1 MRDSTT
7 AERRTPR
14 GPLAATG
21 AMLALFLT
29 ALLSVAIPSTHAQ
42 DPFHGDPP
50 PTTQPSQE
58 ELEAE
63 LFGTTTPGEP
73 ALPDNLA
80 PPVKL
85 ADVEWAGLLWGS
97 AEGYRPA
104 PILSSEVEMRVTGL
118 VARTR
123 LTQHFENTSG
133 AWMEGVYLFPLPDD
147 AAVDRLRMVIGDR
160 VLEGEIQEKA
170 EARRTYEAAKEEGK
184 KATLVEQHRPNVFTT
199 RVANVAPGEAVEVV
213 LELQQAVAWDAGEMS
228 LRFPTVVNPRFF
240 PAPGEAPELR
250 LGPPLLASAA
260 APLPPARAAQVSD
273 SGHVCPGPASHGGVA
288 LAVRRSAG
296 AALESVAGGLT
307 TAGLGFPDA
316 DPDPPEPVNPVT
328 ITVELDAGF
337 PLEYLDSPYHRV
349 DVEVVGGTVGGGA
362 SDRHRY
368 RVRLADGAPVSA
380 DRDFELV
387 WAPRPG
393 DAPRAAVFTEEHR
406 GDTYS
411 LLMVL
416 PPDRVGSGA
425 WRPLDRE
432 LVFVLDVSGSMH
444 GASIGQ
450 AKRAL
455 NTVLDG
461 LHPADTFNVI
471 AFSDRARALFPDSL
485 AADAETVGKARD
497 WVDALEADGGTNMLP
512 ALAAAL
518 EGSPGYP
525 QPGAR
530 TVKQVIFLTDGAVGN
545 EAELFRF
552 IAENLGRTRLFT
564 VGIGAAP
571 NAHFMRRAA
580 EEGRGTYTFI
590 GDPAEVA
597 LKVEVLARKLESPVL
612 TGLEVEWDD
621 PTAETWPQRLGDLY
635 AGEPLVVTARTVTRG
650 DSVRLAGRTDGHF
663 WQSEVRLAPAPE
675 ARAGARPGGD
685 TESGGDTDL
694 GGAAIQAASL
704 AAGDGPTAGVR
715 QLWARR
721 KIAALQATLA
731 SGADPAEVRR
741 RVVEVALDHHLVSAY
756 TSLVA
761 VDRTPSRPAGEGLDG
776 QRTPN
781 VHPAG
786 WTPPGT
792 LPVGATAWPFHL
804 AAGLALLAFAL
815 LAVTFV
821 LRGGGMGAR
830 GPDAAGADRHRGA
843 V

>member
-1 MRDSTT
+1 LSQQELEEELFPP
-7 AERRTPR
+7 AGP
-14 GPLAATG
+14 PLA
-21 AMLALFLT
+21 
-29 ALLSVAIPSTHAQ
+29 
-42 DPFHGDPP
+42 D
-50 PTTQPSQE
+50 
-58 ELEAE
+58 
-63 LFGTTTPGEP
+63 
-73 ALPDNLA
+73 
-80 PPVKL
+80 PVKL
-85 ADVEWAGLLWGS
+85 VDVDWAGLLWGS

-104 PILSSEVEMRVTGL
+104 PILSADVEMRVTGL

-123 LTQHFENTSG
+123 LTQHFENTSDS
-133 AWMEGVYLFPLPDD
+133 WMEGVYLFPLPEG

-170 EARRTYEAAKEEGK
+170 EARRIYEAAKEEGK
-184 KATLVEQHRPNVFTT
+184 KATLVEQHRPDVFTT

-213 LELQQAVAWDAGEMS
+213 LELQQTVRWDAGEMS

-240 PAPGEAPELR
+240 PVPGEAPELR
-250 LGPPLLASAA
+250 LGPPLLASVS
-260 APLPPARAAQVSD
+260 APLPAARAAQVSD
-273 SGHVCPGPASHGGVA
+273 SRHVCPAPGTPGGIA
-288 LAVRRSAG
+288 LAVRRGGG
-296 AALESVAGGLT
+296 AALAQGGPGMAL
-307 TAGLGFPDA
+307 ADLGFPGLSF
-316 DPDPPEPVNPVT
+316 PVVERPEPVNPLTLSVD
-328 ITVELDAGF
+328 LDAGF
-337 PLEYLDSPYHRV
+337 PLEYLDSPYHPV
-349 DVEVVGGTVGGGA
+349 DVEVVGGT
-362 SDRHRY
+362 STRHRY
-368 RVRLADGAPVSA
+368 RVNLAGGEPVAA

-393 DAPRAAVFTEEHR
+393 DRPRAAVFTEEHR
-406 GDTYS
+406 GETYS

-416 PPDRVGSGA
+416 PPDEVGAGA

-444 GASIGQ
+444 GASLEQ

-485 AADAETVGKARD
+485 AAGPEAVGKARG
-497 WVDALEADGGTNMLP
+497 WVDALQADGGTNMLP

-518 EGSPGYP
+518 AGSPGYP

-545 EAELFRF
+545 EVELFRF
-552 IAENLGRTRLFT
+552 IAEHLGNTRLFT

-612 TGLEVEWDD
+612 TDLAVTWDD
-621 PTAETWPQRLGDLY
+621 PTAESWPQRLGDLY
-635 AGEPLVVTARTVTRG
+635 AGEPLVVTSRG
-650 DSVRLAGRTDGHF
+650 VIRGESVEVAGRTDGHF
-663 WQSEVRLAPAPE
+663 WRSEVRLTPA
-675 ARAGARPGGD
+675 
-685 TESGGDTDL
+685 TDL
-694 GGAAIQAASL
+694 RGGAGGGAAGRTGAIQAASL
-704 AAGDGPTAGVR
+704 GAGDGPTAGVR

-731 SGADPAEVRR
+731 TGADPAEVRR

-776 QRTPN
+776 QRAPN
-781 VHPAG
+781 AQPAG

-804 AAGLALLAFAL
+804 VAGLALLAFAL
-815 LAVTFV
+815 LSITFV
-821 LRGGGMGAR
+821 LRGGAPRPG
-830 GPDAAGADRHRGA
+830 AAGQHREA
-843 V
+843 S